1 MKDRRLGRTMA
12 GPGLEAA
19 AAAAAAVG
27 LAACQKRDVE
37 GVSSPAQ
44 AGTE

>member
-12 GPGLEAA
+12 GPGLEA